1 MRRLLL
7 AIMVPAACLI
17 MQAQTTGR
25 ITGKIL
31 NKEGKAIP
39 GAKVNLKRMDIN
51 WSKDITPDKNGH
63 FIQVGLEPKEYIL
76 TVAAEGYVEYTEQPI
91 KIPLG
96 DVLVRNIT
104 LLTKTETRSQAIALV
119 PKTAPEDPGAT
130 FDAEGRDAFNQA
142 IPLYNEGKFG
152 DALPQV
158 EKAYKT
164 LTEAMDKLKD
174 EQAKTNLVP
183 ELLKV
188 ERVLGICLA
197 RAGVKKEDAEPYLLK
212 ALERNPKDEPVLSGL
227 VETSKAKADKVAE
240 QKYTAMLESLHGPN
254 PDVFYNKGVEAFNAG
269 KSKEAKTHWL
279 KTLEIA
285 PTYAEAHYMLAMVEF
300 GNNNLRGTKQHLQKY
315 LELAPNGKNAATAK
329 EMLKDPSLKNIK

>member
-1 MRRLLL
+1 
-7 AIMVPAACLI
+7 

-51 WSKDITPDKNGH
+51 WSKDITPDKKGS

-76 TVAAEGYVEYTEQPI
+76 TVAAEGYVGYTEQPI

-104 LLTKTETRSQAIALV
+104 LLTMTETRSQAIALV
-119 PKTAPEDPGAT
+119 PKTSPEDPGAT
-130 FDAEGRDAFNQA
+130 FDVEGRDAFNQA
-142 IPLYNEGKFG
+142 IPLYNEGKFEE
-152 DALPQV
+152 ALPQV
-158 EKAYKT
+158 EKAYKS
-164 LTEAMDKLKD
+164 LTEAKEKLKD
-174 EQAKTNLVP
+174 EQAKANLAP

-212 ALERNPKDEPVLSGL
+212 ALERNPKDEPVISGL

-240 QKYTAMLESLHGPN
+240 QKYHRHAREPTWPESGCVLQQRRGSIQCWEIQGGQGP
-254 PDVFYNKGVEAFNAG
+254 
-269 KSKEAKTHWL
+269 L
-279 KTLEIA
+279 
-285 PTYAEAHYMLAMVEF
+285 AE
-300 GNNNLRGTKQHLQKY
+300 
-315 LELAPNGKNAATAK
+315 
-329 EMLKDPSLKNIK
+329 DP